1 MTSQKNNNT
10 NRKIVD
16 LDWLSLVAVLVPKD
30 MAEYILTRRLSKK
43 GEGGETP
50 AQGLAAGTE
59 NNADSE
65 PQRDDN
71 FCEPRR
77 DDTFTQGQISA
88 AVAAAVEKI
97 VPIILQ
103 EMRVKSEKNRD
114 ELEEEK
120 TNERKSGR
128 QKRRAESPTTATP
141 IANDPKSDR
150 GPSTVNTS
158 PKKKSRAS
166 KKKQLQSVG
175 NATRQTDPGGY
186 TASMSNATVKPEP
199 KERMSEKK
207 IIQTAEDLDAMI
219 NAGGENRTARSGYKG
234 NDLKP
239 TDFRV
244 VLPEEFSEQLIVKR
258 SIKRAGEHGFKAKK
272 FYPVFYREKMKKTA
286 IYADWDSVE
295 IIKYKH
301 TGYFKFAR
309 ANSFAEA
316 YKKIVGWITRYNDEL
331 CQLCHM
337 TSDSDDDE

>member
-1 MTSQKNNNT
+1 
-10 NRKIVD
+10 
-16 LDWLSLVAVLVPKD
+16 
-30 MAEYILTRRLSKK
+30 
-43 GEGGETP
+43 
-50 AQGLAAGTE
+50 
-59 NNADSE
+59 
-65 PQRDDN
+65 
-71 FCEPRR
+71 
-77 DDTFTQGQISA
+77 
-88 AVAAAVEKI
+88 
-97 VPIILQ
+97 
-103 EMRVKSEKNRD
+103 
-114 ELEEEK
+114 
-120 TNERKSGR
+120 
-128 QKRRAESPTTATP
+128 
-141 IANDPKSDR
+141 
-150 GPSTVNTS
+150 
-158 PKKKSRAS
+158 
-166 KKKQLQSVG
+166 
-175 NATRQTDPGGY
+175 
-186 TASMSNATVKPEP
+186 
-199 KERMSEKK
+199 MSEKK

-309 ANSFAEA
+309 ANSFAGA